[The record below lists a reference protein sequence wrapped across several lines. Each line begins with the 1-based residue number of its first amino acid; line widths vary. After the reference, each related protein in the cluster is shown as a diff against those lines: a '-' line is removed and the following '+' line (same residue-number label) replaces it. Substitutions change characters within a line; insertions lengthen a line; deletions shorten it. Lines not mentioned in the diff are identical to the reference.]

1 MSVGRMLGVLLIA
14 AGVLG
19 LVYHGFSYTKESHDA
34 KIGPLELSV
43 RNKET
48 VDIPTWAGVAAIVV
62 GAACL
67 LVGNRK
73 T

>member
-1 MSVGRMLGVLLIA
+1 MSAARMVGIVLIA
-14 AGVLG
+14 AGVLA
-19 LVYHGFSYTKESHDA
+19 LVYHGFSYTKESHEA

-48 VDIPTWAGVAAIVV
+48 VDVPTWAGVAAVIA

-67 LVGNRK
+67 LMGGRK
-73 T
+73 N

>member
-1 MSVGRMLGVLLIA
+1 MSAGRIAGVLLIA
-14 AGVLG
+14 AGVLA
-19 LVYHGFSYTKESHDA
+19 LVYHGVSYTRESHEA

-43 RNKET
+43 KNKET
-48 VDIPTWAGVAAIVV
+48 IDIPTWVGVAAIVA

-73 T
+73 